1 MKKIVFVGLLSI
13 ISISGFSQTIDTLGL
28 DEFRNGITTLYTSPN
43 GGFVFGN
50 NGYDDLVKA
59 QSFDK
64 GSAVTLQ
71 KVLLE
76 FGDVVFSSGDANSA
90 INVNVYNNYGAGI
103 VVGSGVLQDSIA
115 PDSIIAQMSIPVSQL
130 FDDGSFTIAD
140 FSSENV
146 ILTDDF
152 SVGIDLSL
160 LSTGDTVGLNSTTDG
175 DANGS
180 NDGWE
185 LTSDSVW
192 FQVAES
198 AFSWGL
204 DVQMAIFPVVEL
216 DATASI
222 NEQSISVSI
231 SPNPTSNFL
240 NINFAKS
247 GKYEIQLIDVAG
259 RKVLSATSK
268 NNLSSIDVSHLN
280 SGLYILSVSDGLSK
294 SAYHIIKE

>member
-1 MKKIVFVGLLSI
+1 MKKALVVGLLSI
-13 ISISGFSQTIDTLGL
+13 VSISGFSQVIDTLGL
-28 DEFRNGITTLYTSPN
+28 DEFRNGSTILYTSPN
-43 GGFVFGN
+43 GGFAFGS
-50 NGYDDLVKA
+50 NGYGDLAKA

-64 GSAVTLQ
+64 GNAIVLR

-76 FGDVVFSSGDANSA
+76 FGEVVFSSGDANSA
-90 INVNVYNNYGAGI
+90 VTVNIYTNYGDGI
-103 VVGSGVLQDSIA
+103 IVGSGVLQDSIA

>member
-64 GSAVTLQ
+64 GSAGTLQ

-140 FSSENV
+140 FSLENV

-204 DVQMAIFPVVEL
+204 DLQMAIFPVVEL

-268 NNLSSIDVSHLN
+268 NNLKSIDVSHLN

>member
-152 SVGIDLSL
+152 SVGIDFSL
-160 LSTGDTVGLNSTTDG
+160 LAPGDTVGLNSTTDG

-247 GKYEIQLIDVAG
+247 GKYEIQLIDAAG
-259 RKVLSATSK
+259 RKVLSVTSK
-268 NNLSSIDVSHLN
+268 NKLKSIDVSHLN
-280 SGLYILSVSDGLSK
+280 SGLYILSVFDGESR

>member
-1 MKKIVFVGLLSI
+1 MKKALVVGLLSI
-13 ISISGFSQTIDTLGL
+13 VSISGFSQVIDTLGL
-28 DEFRNGITTLYTSPN
+28 DEFRNGSTILYTSPN
-43 GGFVFGN
+43 GGFAFGS
-50 NGYDDLVKA
+50 NGYGDLAKA

-64 GSAVTLQ
+64 GNAIVLR

-76 FGDVVFSSGDANSA
+76 FGEVVFSSGDANSA
-90 INVNVYNNYGAGI
+90 VTVNVYTNYGDGI
-103 VVGSGVLQDSIA
+103 IVGSGVLQDSIA

-247 GKYEIQLIDVAG
+247 GKYEIQLIDAAG
-259 RKVLSATSK
+259 RKVLSVTSK
-268 NNLSSIDVSHLN
+268 NKLKSIDVSHLN
-280 SGLYILSVSDGLSK
+280 SGLYILSVFDGESR